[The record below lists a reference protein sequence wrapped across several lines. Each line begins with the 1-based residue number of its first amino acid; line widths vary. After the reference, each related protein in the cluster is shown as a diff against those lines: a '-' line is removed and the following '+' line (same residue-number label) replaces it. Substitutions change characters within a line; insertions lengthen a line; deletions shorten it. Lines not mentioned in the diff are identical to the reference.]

1 MNNIKV
7 TLLTV
12 FILIGA
18 SFSLDIDTIK
28 TNQIIN
34 EEEQDLFFI
43 LRSFIS
49 TSLFNN
55 VDTHTYIMSHKAIA
69 INPRKN
75 IYEFGPQPFI
85 IVNLDDHGYIEEI
98 VFNNVKVVSNNP
110 YSNPLK
116 LFKKLKH
123 IRIITCDLD
132 EMVKILNT
140 MDGYYSNIKSIVIK
154 SLDETLNINQ
164 SYYRIKDILEEN
176 NFYEENSI
184 TSLSTLIFINKNI

>member
-28 TNQIIN
+28 TNQFIN
-34 EEEQDLFFI
+34 EEEQDLFFM

>member
-28 TNQIIN
+28 TNQFIN
-34 EEEQDLFFI
+34 EEEQDLFFM

-110 YSNPLK
+110 YSNQLK

-184 TSLSTLIFINKNI
+184 TRLSTLIFINKNI

>member
-28 TNQIIN
+28 TNQFIN
-34 EEEQDLFFI
+34 EEEQDLFFM

-85 IVNLDDHGYIEEI
+85 IVNLDDHVYIEEI

-110 YSNPLK
+110 YSNQLK

-164 SYYRIKDILEEN
+164 SYYRIK
-176 NFYEENSI
+176 
-184 TSLSTLIFINKNI
+184 